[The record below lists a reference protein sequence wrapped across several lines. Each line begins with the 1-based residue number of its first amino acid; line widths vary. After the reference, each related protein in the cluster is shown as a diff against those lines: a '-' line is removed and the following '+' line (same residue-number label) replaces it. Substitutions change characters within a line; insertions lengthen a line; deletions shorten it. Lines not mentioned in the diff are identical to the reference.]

1 MKPSIISQE
10 SQLQYRCNR
19 KEITQLTQQLSY
31 DGASSGRPR
40 FILHKV
46 LCMVWKRMSRN
57 LFEKAHTVVRLN
69 VKRTTWKLPS
79 FRSSKKITPSS
90 FSRVSTAL
98 ICVIGQEE
106 AAQWGEVVLYRAVQK
121 DVGEQ
126 KKSSTYLTQ
135 IITAFIISR
144 VDRTKN
150 RTWNQSSN

>member
-1 MKPSIISQE
+1 
-10 SQLQYRCNR
+10 
-19 KEITQLTQQLSY
+19 
-31 DGASSGRPR
+31 
-40 FILHKV
+40 
-46 LCMVWKRMSRN
+46 MSRN
-57 LFEKAHTVVRLN
+57 MFEKAHTVVRLN
-69 VKRTTWKLPS
+69 VKRTTRKLPS

>member
-1 MKPSIISQE
+1 MQPKGDHATDATTVIWRSILRTPSFYLAE
-10 SQLQYRCNR
+10 S
-19 KEITQLTQQLSY
+19 
-31 DGASSGRPR
+31 
-40 FILHKV
+40 F
-46 LCMVWKRMSRN
+46 MVRKRMSRN

-69 VKRTTWKLPS
+69 VKRTTRKLPS

-126 KKSSTYLTQ
+126 K
-135 IITAFIISR
+135 R
-144 VDRTKN
+144 VQRILHE
-150 RTWNQSSN
+150 